1 MTLKSSVK
9 LDYDFHTTDRMIR
22 VAAGNTMVNRIKR
35 NSVIAYFIIA
45 YAVSWSFEIPLAL
58 VKQGLIGLSIP
69 LWFHYFVALGP
80 LMAALFMTFLTEGR
94 AGLRELIARIFKW
107 RVGLRYYAFAIL
119 IPVGLFTIACLLDRT
134 LTGHWPDLGL
144 LGEVD
149 YLPYLTPWGA
159 LGVWLITFGLGEE
172 VGWRGYA
179 LPHLQKTRSAAT
191 ATLLLGILWVGWHLP
206 MFFYRDTYMQMGLM
220 GFPML
225 GLSLICA
232 AMVFTWLYNST
243 AGSLWIVILFHGVF
257 DWLSS
262 NEAGGPFAAALLSM
276 AVILWALYIPRRYGM
291 ENAAASAKQI
301 A

>member
-22 VAAGNTMVNRIKR
+22 VAAGNTMLNRIKR

-80 LMAALFMTFLTEGR
+80 LM
-94 AGLRELIARIFKW
+94 
-107 RVGLRYYAFAIL
+107 
-119 IPVGLFTIACLLDRT
+119 
-134 LTGHWPDLGL
+134 
-144 LGEVD
+144 
-149 YLPYLTPWGA
+149 
-159 LGVWLITFGLGEE
+159 
-172 VGWRGYA
+172 
-179 LPHLQKTRSAAT
+179 
-191 ATLLLGILWVGWHLP
+191 
-206 MFFYRDTYMQMGLM
+206 
-220 GFPML
+220 
-225 GLSLICA
+225 A